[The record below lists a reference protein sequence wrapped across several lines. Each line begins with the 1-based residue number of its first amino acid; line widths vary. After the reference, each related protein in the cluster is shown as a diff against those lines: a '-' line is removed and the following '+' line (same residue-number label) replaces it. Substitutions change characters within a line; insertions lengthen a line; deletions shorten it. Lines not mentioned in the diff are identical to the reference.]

1 MNILVVE
8 DEIMAARHLCRV
20 IREILQENV
29 QSLHHVDTLDDAKQ
43 YLQSHGIDLLF
54 LDLNLSGEDGFEL
67 LSDVVS
73 SNFQT
78 IIVSGNIDQALRSYE
93 YGVLDFVPKPFT
105 QARLSQALD
114 KCRPSQVQTESGRG
128 QAKYLGVRHLG
139 KTLLVPIEDV
149 THIKAAD
156 RYTEI
161 SLADGKSLLHEKKLK
176 QLLCILPDQFQQIHK
191 SHIANLRFAKD
202 IVSRPGSSYELCLR
216 DGTILSV
223 GRKFLPPLRN
233 RLE

>member
-20 IREILQENV
+20 LREILQEKI
-29 QSLHHVDTLDDAKQ
+29 QSLHHVDTLDDAQQ

-93 YGVLDFVPKPFT
+93 YGVLDFVPKSETSVRVTFG
-105 QARLSQALD
+105 
-114 KCRPSQVQTESGRG
+114 V
-128 QAKYLGVRHLG
+128 GVRGTWIFSPSIESRITNLG
-139 KTLLVPIEDV
+139 SDFQRSTLMMG
-149 THIKAAD
+149 AD
-156 RYTEI
+156 ETRW
-161 SLADGKSLLHEKKLK
+161 
-176 QLLCILPDQFQQIHK
+176 IH
-191 SHIANLRFAKD
+191 
-202 IVSRPGSSYELCLR
+202 
-216 DGTILSV
+216 
-223 GRKFLPPLRN
+223 
-233 RLE
+233 